1 MMLGC
6 MGSTVLA
13 VSSITELNATVA
25 EPAVGKKPSD
35 VTVNNSRLQVKE
47 TNWEGNFNEDGT
59 FKAGEV
65 YTVIYKINF
74 KNYKDVVNYRI
85 KPAAN
90 KSTLNGNLAEITF
103 KDGIENATLNFSCAK
118 KCKC

>member
-1 MMLGC
+1 MNFGQNNKIVFSLLTKEGNSDNI
-6 MGSTVLA
+6 GR
-13 VSSITELNATVA
+13 
-25 EPAVGKKPSD
+25 SD

-47 TNWEGNFNEDGT
+47 TNWEGDFNEDGT
-59 FKAGEV
+59 FKAGKV

-103 KDGIENATLNFSCAK
+103 KDGIENATLKYTFPALTGQGI
-118 KCKC
+118 